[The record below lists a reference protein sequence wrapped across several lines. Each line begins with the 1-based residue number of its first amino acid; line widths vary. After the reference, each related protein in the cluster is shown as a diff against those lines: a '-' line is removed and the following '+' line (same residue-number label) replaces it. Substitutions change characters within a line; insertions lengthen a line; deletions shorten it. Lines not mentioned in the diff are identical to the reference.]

1 MPLTCPGCQTLLPP
15 PRRPSCPRCG
25 LCLAGPAA
33 AELWVL
39 DGELARLGRRRR
51 DLLAFLYAA
60 APPPAGAAPWPMPV
74 GVPVGAPAPSGG
86 TDASRYAVRNAL
98 LTIGGTLLGIAA
110 FVFGVLSWSSLP
122 YFERGAVLLA
132 LTAAAMGAA
141 WVLARRGLAAT
152 AETLAFVGLLLVGL
166 DLYSA
171 YVHTFLSLNDIDGAW
186 YAAVSFLVTALIW
199 AGYDRLTPLRLTRPT
214 ALLLAQFPLP
224 LAVAGADAPPE
235 AMALALLAVSL
246 ADIGARRYSTRAA
259 TVAGLLAGAAGTAVA
274 FASTVRSIPVAP
286 AGAALL
292 LVAAV
297 VALAWALRV
306 NRAVA
311 VIAGL
316 AASVAVAAVLPLPLR
331 WTAAGGALS
340 AVAVAA
346 AASLLPDRLR
356 SGTRAGAVAV
366 LSASV
371 LAVAPGA
378 AVAVLFPGRYL
389 DARWAGVGSPD
400 LLDWVLPAAPAV
412 FALLFAVLVAG
423 ARAAAPPVALLAVL
437 TTAVVADVPYPA
449 ALALAVASAAALAV
463 WAAFDEAARPAACG
477 TAVAASLWAA
487 TYSLATE
494 DATLAVLGALT
505 VVAAA
510 CAVAFPVLRDGAVA
524 VAALALGGLAA
535 AGALASAQPAQH
547 AAFAVLAASGL
558 GLLAAARVR
567 GPAAEVAPWP
577 VAAAGIAMTAGH
589 AAPLSLA
596 LAVTGVLAAAV
607 ALRPDRRAA
616 GWAASA
622 LLIAAWWVR
631 LGASEVTVP
640 EVYTTPV
647 SAALLAL
654 AAIRRSR
661 GAARSSWADLGP
673 ALASTLVP
681 SLLAAWADATGPRPL
696 LLAAAALAAV
706 LAGARLRLQAPLVL
720 GGAVLVLDAARWL
733 APYAADAA
741 AGLPGWVP
749 LAGAG
754 LLVLLAG
761 ATYERR
767 MRDLRRLRTALGRL
781 T

>member
-1 MPLTCPGCQTLLPP
+1 MPLTCPGCQTPLPP
-15 PRRPSCPRCG
+15 PRRAACPRCG

-60 APPPAGAAPWPMPV
+60 APPPAHPAGPRPWPAPA
-74 GVPVGAPAPSGG
+74 GAPAAFGG
-86 TDASRYAVRNAL
+86 TDASRFAVRNAL
-98 LTIGGTLLGIAA
+98 LTTGGALLGIAA
-110 FVFGVLSWSSLP
+110 FVFALLSWSALP
-122 YFERGAVLLA
+122 YVERGAILLA
-132 LTAAAMGAA
+132 LTAVALAAG
-141 WVLARRGLAAT
+141 WVIARRGLAAT

-171 YVHTFLSLNDIDGAW
+171 YAHGFLSLNDVDPAW
-186 YAAVSFLVTALIW
+186 YTAASFLAAALVW

-214 ALLLAQFPLP
+214 TLVLAQFPLP

-235 AMALALLAVSL
+235 AVALALLAVSL
-246 ADIGARRYSTRAA
+246 ADLGARRFSTVAA
-259 TVAGLLAGAAGTAVA
+259 TAAGLLAGGAGTAAA
-274 FASTVRSIPVAP
+274 FALTVPSLPGAP

-292 LVAAV
+292 MAAAA

-306 NRAVA
+306 NAALAV
-311 VIAGL
+311 VAGPAASMAL
-316 AASVAVAAVLPLPLR
+316 AAALPLPLR
-331 WTAAGGALS
+331 WTAAGAALS

-346 AASLLPDRLR
+346 AASLLPGRLR
-356 SGTRAGAVAV
+356 SGTRIGAMTV
-366 LSASV
+366 LGASALSI
-371 LAVAPGA
+371 APGA

-412 FALLFAVLVAG
+412 LALLFAVLLVK
-423 ARAAAPPVALLAVL
+423 ARAAAPPLAPLAVL
-437 TTAVVADVPYPA
+437 TAAVAADAPYPA
-449 ALALAVASAAALAV
+449 ALALAVASGAALAV
-463 WAAFDEAARPAACG
+463 WAALDGTARPAACG
-477 TAVAASLWAA
+477 AAVAASLWAA
-487 TYSLATE
+487 AYALATE
-494 DATLAVLGALT
+494 NATLAVLGALT
-505 VVAAA
+505 VLAAA
-510 CAVAFPVLRDGAVA
+510 CAAAFPVLRDGAVA
-524 VAALALGGLAA
+524 MAALALGGFAAAAALAA
-535 AGALASAQPAQH
+535 GRPAHH

-558 GLLAAARVR
+558 ALLAAALVR
-567 GPAAEVAPWP
+567 GPAAEAAPWP

-596 LAVTGVLAAAV
+596 LAVTGVLAAAA
-607 ALRPDRRAA
+607 ALRPDRRPA

-622 LLIAAWWVR
+622 LLLAAWWVR
-631 LGASEVTVP
+631 LGASGVTVP
-640 EVYTTPV
+640 EIYTAPV
-647 SAALLAL
+647 SAALLGL
-654 AAIRRSR
+654 AVIRRSR

-696 LLAAAALAAV
+696 LLAAAALATV

-761 ATYERR
+761 ATYEQR

-781 T
+781 A